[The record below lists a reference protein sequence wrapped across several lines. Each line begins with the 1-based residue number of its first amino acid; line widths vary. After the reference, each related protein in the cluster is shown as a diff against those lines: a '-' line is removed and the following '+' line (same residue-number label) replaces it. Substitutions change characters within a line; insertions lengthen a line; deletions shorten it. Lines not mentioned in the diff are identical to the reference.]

1 MKKIWN
7 ALFSLSLIGIFI
19 VSCGHP
25 QSASPTEPEPAKV
38 NESPGKNDAN
48 EGKAVKIVEM
58 SGYQIGDKAEDFS
71 LKNVDG
77 SWVSLSGI
85 KNAKGYIIVFT
96 CNHCPYSVLYEDR
109 LIALD
114 KEYAPKGWPVVAI
127 NPNDPAAQPDDSF
140 EAMQQRAK
148 DMSFPFVYLFDEG
161 QKVYPKF
168 GATRTPHV
176 FVLDKDLVVQY
187 IGAIDDNAK
196 EAAAA
201 KVHYVK
207 DAIEALEAGK
217 TPDPSFTKAIGCSI
231 KKL

>member
-1 MKKIWN
+1 MKKVWN
-7 ALFSLSLIGIFI
+7 ALCAFCLIGTLI
-19 VSCGHP
+19 VSCGQP
-25 QSASPTEPEPAKV
+25 QTTINAEAESAKV
-38 NESPGKNDAN
+38 NESPGKNDTN
-48 EGKAVKIVEM
+48 EGKAIKIVET

-77 SWVSLSGI
+77 SMVSLSGI
-85 KNAKGYIIVFT
+85 ENAKGYIIVFT

-109 LIALD
+109 LMALHN
-114 KEYAPKGWPVVAI
+114 EYAAKGWPVVAI

-148 DMSFPFVYLFDEG
+148 EKTFPFPYLFDDG

-176 FVLDKDLVVQY
+176 FVLDKDMVVQY